1 MINYACFLT
10 LGEKMTRLPAQTP
23 SDRGGMDQMFDFSIL
38 RELRRNEGLTLAALS
53 QRTGVSP
60 AVISKLERNHTVAEL
75 PTLFALSRA
84 YGLNVTDLLKLAES
98 RTAHRVAERSH
109 RAGAFLFR
117 EVAYGNL
124 RALVG
129 RAKAGGTVSHPEA
142 HRDEY
147 EICWVLAGRVRV
159 KLPHERHELG
169 VGDCVQFDAILEH
182 TYEVLEACEILI
194 LHLKK
199 GKRF

>member
-1 MINYACFLT
+1 MS
-10 LGEKMTRLPAQTP
+10 RSSSSRRPAERGA
-23 SDRGGMDQMFDFSIL
+23 DRMFDFAIL
-38 RELRRNEGLTLAALS
+38 RELRRREGLTLAGLS

-60 AVISKLERNHTVAEL
+60 AVISKLERNQTVAEL
-75 PTLFALSRA
+75 STLFSLSRA
-84 YGLNVTDLLKLAES
+84 FGLNVTDLLQLAES

-109 RAGAFLFR
+109 RSGAFAFR

-129 RAKAGGTVSHPEA
+129 RARAGARVSNPEI

-147 EICWVLAGRVRV
+147 ELCWVLGGRVRV
-159 KLPHERHELG
+159 TLPHERHELG

-182 TYEVLEACEILI
+182 TYEVLKDCEILI

-199 GKRF
+199 EKRF